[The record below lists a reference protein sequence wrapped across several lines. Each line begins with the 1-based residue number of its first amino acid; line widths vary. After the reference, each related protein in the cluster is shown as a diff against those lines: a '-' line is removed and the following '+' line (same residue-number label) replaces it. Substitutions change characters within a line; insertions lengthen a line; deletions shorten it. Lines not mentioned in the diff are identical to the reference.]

1 MESVVKMFIKYKEVT
16 KNFNFS
22 KAFNRDELPGYIKH
36 YVLEGENIL
45 VAYKTQRDHGVFTDS
60 QIVLF
65 DSEKNMGRKQ
75 IYTIPYDSISTISIT
90 FDKDSA
96 ELNILLENGYPIVL
110 NFINTE
116 PEDKLRLRLLY
127 TVINRIICGKE
138 PSERDVER
146 LMRDDLSFN

>member
-1 MESVVKMFIKYKEVT
+1 MLVKYKEIT

-22 KAFNRDELPGYIKH
+22 KSFNREELPGYIKH

-45 VAYKTQRDHGVFTDS
+45 VAYKTLRDHGVFTDS

-75 IYTIPYDSISTISIT
+75 IYTIPYNSISTISIT

-96 ELNILLENGYPIVL
+96 ELNILMNNGYPINL
-110 NFINTE
+110 KFINTE

-127 TVINRIICGKE
+127 TVINRVICGKS
-138 PSERDVER
+138 PSERDIER
-146 LMRDDLSFN
+146 LMSDDISFK